1 MPVLTE
7 AEVTTVM
14 SITLSVRALAAP
26 LVALGLMAGASPV
39 PAQNPSTPGTFTSAT
54 FTFQASEKKGTGAD
68 WKSIYDEVGTEISIP
83 TVTSDDYHV
92 VPAIWFAGVNFLQI
106 TSSASQGADATVTLH
121 LVPVS

>member
-1 MPVLTE
+1 MAAKATTGVLFDVSESATVS
-7 AEVTTVM
+7 EVPGDIRGHYV
-14 SITLSVRALAAP
+14 V
-26 LVALGLMAGASPV
+26 GF
-39 PAQNPSTPGTFTSAT
+39 STPGTFTSAT